1 MRDETQMH
9 RMRRLQN
16 DELLGFQFGLEE
28 ESIKQQLLL
37 QFFPESESIPEETS
51 TQSLPESNQAAT
63 EEIAVDPTTE
73 SLLKWIIRKEK
84 PISVREIQQAKLSAL
99 KGLSADKIRL
109 LLMEA
114 EKMGFGSFDDDVFT
128 LGD

>member
-1 MRDETQMH
+1 
-9 RMRRLQN
+9 MRRLQN